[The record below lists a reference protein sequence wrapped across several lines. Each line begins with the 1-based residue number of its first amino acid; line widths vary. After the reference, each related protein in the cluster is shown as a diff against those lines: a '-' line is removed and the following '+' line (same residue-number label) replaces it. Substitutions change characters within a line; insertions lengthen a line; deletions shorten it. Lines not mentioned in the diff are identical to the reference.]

1 MWYTTQ
7 KMEITRR
14 TLEESTGFVLCL
26 ISETS
31 GELGWVL
38 TLAIVSILSAAVG
51 AVVMV
56 TVLQCRK

>member
-1 MWYTTQ
+1 MIP
-7 KMEITRR
+7 KHIKVLVFMII
-14 TLEESTGFVLCL
+14 FVLYL

-31 GELGWVL
+31 GELGWML

>member
-1 MWYTTQ
+1 METTPRIHE
-7 KMEITRR
+7 KGI
-14 TLEESTGFVLCL
+14 GFVLYL

>member
-1 MWYTTQ
+1 METTPR
-7 KMEITRR
+7 I
-14 TLEESTGFVLCL
+14 LEEGTMFVLCF

-38 TLAIVSILSAAVG
+38 TLAIVSIMSAAVG

>member
-1 MWYTTQ
+1 METTVRIH
-7 KMEITRR
+7 EGN
-14 TLEESTGFVLCL
+14 GFVLYL

>member
-1 MWYTTQ
+1 METTLR
-7 KMEITRR
+7 IH
-14 TLEESTGFVLCL
+14 EEGTGIVLYL